1 MRMYDIISDKKEGK
15 KLTKEQITFFVKG
28 YTDGTIPDY
37 QASALLMAICLKGM
51 DNEETAQLTFEMAHS
66 GDVADLS
73 PIDGIKVDKHSTGG
87 VGDKTTLIIAPIVA
101 ACGVPVAKMS
111 GRGLGH
117 TGGTLDKLESIPN
130 LSTSIDEEK
139 FFSIVKENGIAVIGQ
154 TGNLAPA
161 DKKLYALRDVTATVN
176 SIPLISASIMSKK
189 IAAGADCILLDV
201 KTGSGSF
208 MKTIEDSTELAKT
221 MVHIGT
227 SVGRKVIALITNMD
241 VPLGNA
247 IGNSIEVKEAIE
259 VLKGKGPDD
268 LIFVTQHIA
277 ANMLVL
283 AGKGS
288 FEQCLD
294 MAKDAVSSGKAL
306 EKLKTLVSS
315 QGGDASYIDSPEKFP
330 VSPVIHEIKAPN
342 DGYIKHM
349 DTEKIGITAA
359 ILGAGRESKD
369 DKIDYSAGIY
379 LSSKTGDK
387 VAKGDILATLYTSK
401 KDAVSAA
408 EKMYLDALTFC
419 DEKPQKEKLI
429 YAKVSEGNIEKF

>member
-37 QASALLMAICLKGM
+37 QASAFLMAICLKGM
-51 DNEETAQLTFEMAHS
+51 DNEETAYLTYEMAHS

-73 PIDGIKVDKHSTGG
+73 PIKGIKVDKHSTGG

-101 ACGVPVAKMS
+101 SCGVPVAKMS

-130 LSTSIDEEK
+130 LSTSIEEEK

-208 MKTIEDSTELAKT
+208 MKTLDDSLELAKT

-259 VLKGKGPDD
+259 VLKGNGPKD
-268 LIFVTQHIA
+268 LIYVTQHIA

-283 AGKGS
+283 AGKGN
-288 FEQCLD
+288 FEQCLKLA
-294 MAKDAVSSGKAL
+294 MEAVSSGKAL
-306 EKLKTLVSS
+306 EKLKALVSA
-315 QGGDASYIDSPEKFP
+315 QGGDSTYIDDPEKFD
-330 VSPVIHEIKAPN
+330 KAPVVYEVKAVK
-342 DGYIKHM
+342 DGYIEHM

-359 ILGAGRESKD
+359 ILGAGRQTKD

-379 LSSKTGDK
+379 LSAKTGDK
-387 VAKGDILATLYTSK
+387 VSKGDVLATLYTSK
-401 KDAVSAA
+401 KEAVLDA
-408 EKMYLDALTFC
+408 EKMYLDALSIC
-419 DEKPQKEKLI
+419 ENKPEDEKLI
-429 YAKVSEGNIEKF
+429 YAKVSEEKVEKF

>member
-1 MRMYDIISDKKEGK
+1 MRMYDIINDKKEGK
-15 KLTKEQITFFVKG
+15 KLTKEQITFFVNG

-51 DNEETAQLTFEMAHS
+51 DNEETAQLTYEMAHS

-73 PIDGIKVDKHSTGG
+73 PIKGIKVDKHSTGG

-101 ACGVPVAKMS
+101 SCGVPVAKMS

-130 LSTSIDEEK
+130 LTTSIEEEK

-176 SIPLISASIMSKK
+176 NISLISASIMSKK
-189 IAAGADCILLDV
+189 IAAGSDCILLDV

-208 MKTIEDSTELAKT
+208 MKTLEDSIKLAQT

-227 SVGRKVIALITNMD
+227 NVGRKVIALITNMD

-259 VLKGKGPDD
+259 VLKGKGPKD
-268 LIFVTQHIA
+268 LIYVTEHIA

-288 FEQCLD
+288 FDECVK
-294 MAKDAVSSGKAL
+294 MAREAISSGKAL
-306 EKLKTLVSS
+306 EKLKSLVSS
-315 QGGDASYIDSPEKFP
+315 QGGDPIYIDNTEKFDVAP
-330 VSPVIHEIKAPN
+330 VKYEVKATK

-349 DTEKIGITAA
+349 NTEKVGITAA
-359 ILGAGRESKD
+359 ILGAGRQTKE

-379 LSSKTGDK
+379 LSKKTGDK
-387 VAKGDILATLYTSK
+387 VTKGEVLATLYTSK
-401 KDAVSAA
+401 KDAVESA
-408 EKMYLDALTFC
+408 EKMYLDALEITQT
-419 DEKPQKEKLI
+419 KPEDEKLI
-429 YAKVSEGNIEKF
+429 YAKVSEENIEKF